1 MDDLNIKHML
11 NVNIQQARKNKKLSQ
26 AELAEIL
33 NVSRQTVSNWER
45 GISVPDARVLEEM
58 SQVFEVSTSTLLG
71 KEFIADDEE
80 NNEPSDTEIVK
91 ELARLNAFYAREL
104 ERELER
110 RKEQEQKLKKWLLI
124 AIIAISLIYVFER
137 VHFRPT
143 EIRISPNVEE
153 TCSDIRSESISEDSK

>member
-1 MDDLNIKHML
+1 MDDFNRKHML

-58 SQVFEVSTSTLLG
+58 NQVFEVSTSMLLG
-71 KEFIADDEE
+71 KEFISDDEE
-80 NNEPSDTEIVK
+80 NNEPSDKEIVK
-91 ELARLNAFYAREL
+91 ELAKMNAFYA
-104 ERELER
+104 RELER

-124 AIIAISLIYVFER
+124 AIIVISLIYAFER

-143 EIRISPNVEE
+143 EIRISPNFEE
-153 TCSDIRSESISEDSK
+153 TCSDIRSESISEEPK